1 MFIAHI
7 EWNELFCV
15 HSSYIVI
22 AVQTVIT
29 CLETLKKSMSEAD
42 AISCLILGTESKQI
56 HVLDPQAFTILAV
69 VSIFTVL

>member
-1 MFIAHI
+1 VDKFASV
-7 EWNELFCV
+7 FV
-15 HSSYIVI
+15 

-69 VSIFTVL
+69 VSIFNSVQWNSL